1 MKKNVLLIGATG
13 ATGKEVLRE
22 LQNNDE
28 IRLIHVLHYRSTSI
42 EDREK
47 VFEHTLPFEKLLDLR
62 LEGIDCVF
70 CCIGTT
76 IKKAGSKE
84 RFAQIDRDFVIELGR
99 WAKIMNVGSFH
110 VISAMGADKD
120 SAIFY
125 NRVKGEMEEGLIRLN
140 LNSLYIYHPP
150 LLKAKRDE
158 FRLGES
164 VANAVFGLL
173 SPLMIGALSKYRPLD
188 VKKMAKKMMQNA
200 LSCEAGLHYV
210 NSDEMHAVK

>member
-1 MKKNVLLIGATG
+1 MKKNALIIGATG
-13 ATGKEVLRE
+13 ATGKELLRE

-28 IRLIHVLHYRSTSI
+28 INIIHVLHYRPISI
-42 EDREK
+42 ENGTK
-47 VFEHTLPFEKLLDLR
+47 VFEHTMPFEKLLDLR

-76 IKKAGSKE
+76 IKKAGTKK

-110 VISAMGADKD
+110 VISYLGADKN
-120 SAIFY
+120 SSIFY
-125 NRVKGEMEEGLIRLN
+125 NRVKGEMEEGLINLN
-140 LNSLYIYHPP
+140 LNRLYIYHPP
-150 LLKAKRDE
+150 ILKAKRDE

-164 VANAVFGLL
+164 IGNIVFALL
-173 SPLMIGALSKYRPLD
+173 SPLMIGTLSKYRPLD

-200 LSCEAGLHYV
+200 FKSDVGLHYV
-210 NSDEMHAVK
+210 NSDEMYAVK